1 MIMTTKLKFNGKTYS
16 AKLVAILFVE
26 VEYDVYNLYV
36 DVAQHIALLVN
47 KDYKVINTKHLES
60 WQQDALVEEDKTDE
74 EMAKADEVIDSLRKE
89 WEI

>member
-1 MIMTTKLKFNGKTYS
+1 MTTNFLCNGKTYS
-16 AKLVAILFVE
+16 AELVAILFVE
-26 VEYDVYNLYV
+26 VEDDVYNLYV

-60 WQQDALVEEDKTDE
+60 WQQDILVEDDKTDE
-74 EMAKADEVIDSLRKE
+74 EMAKADEVIDSLRKY